1 MYVIEFYNP
10 TTGKVEKITVKG
22 NDYNAFQKLMNK
34 AIEQV
39 KAGK

>member
-1 MYVIEFYNP
+1 MLVIEFYNP
-10 TTGKVEKITVKG
+10 TTGKLEKITQKG
-22 NDYNAFQKLMNK
+22 SDYNTFQKLMDK

>member
-10 TTGKVEKITVKG
+10 TTGKVEKITMKG
-22 NDYNAFQKLMNK
+22 NDYSAFQKLMDK

-39 KAGK
+39 KGSK